1 MKKHI
6 SIILTVLVMILTIA
20 ACGRTNA
27 NNTADSD
34 VSVDNN
40 ENAYDMEPDTFSE
53 NEGSEYGSMHDY
65 FLNLRQIPGTTPYK
79 AECEGVSYTLI
90 SWGTYL
96 SVNITNNDDDPV
108 LIGGQYKLQRV
119 IGDEYVD
126 IDEIDEGNNLFIA
139 ETHVRDMPLI
149 ILHNKINKAEILLG
163 QEDEKFSI
171 APGQTIEAQ
180 FLTGRYVIIDNP
192 DFAGDYRFIYGE
204 AAVDFNLECDIA
216 E

>member
-1 MKKHI
+1 MKKQVC
-6 SIILTVLVMILTIA
+6 IILIVLVMILTIA

-40 ENAYDMEPDTFSE
+40 ENAYDMEPDTSSE
-53 NEGSEYGSMHDY
+53 NEGAEYGGMHDY
-65 FLNLRQIPGTTPYK
+65 FLNLRQMPGMTSYK

-96 SVNITNNDDDPV
+96 NVNITNNNDDPV

-126 IDEIDEGNNLFIA
+126 INEGNNLVIA
-139 ETHVRDMPLI
+139 GTHVRDMQLI
-149 ILHNKINKAEILLG
+149 ILHDETDGSEIFLG
-163 QEDEKFSI
+163 QENEKFSI

-204 AAVDFNLECDIA
+204 AVVDFNLECDIA

>member
-1 MKKHI
+1 MKKQI
-6 SIILTVLVMILTIA
+6 YIILIVLVMILTIA

-40 ENAYDMEPDTFSE
+40 ENAYDMEPDTSSE
-53 NEGSEYGSMHDY
+53 NEGSKYGGMHDY

-126 IDEIDEGNNLFIA
+126 IDEGNNLVIA
-139 ETHVRDMPLI
+139 GTHVKDMQLI
-149 ILHNKINKAEILLG
+149 ILHDETDESEILLG
-163 QEDEKFSI
+163 QENEKFSI